1 MLAHSSVRV
10 LGHRTDV
17 PALMRASDVL
27 LLPSI
32 EEGFGLVCTEAM
44 GSGCVPLVSQ
54 ACTDCCRHLDNALV
68 HAVGDVGALSS
79 HLRLLHED
87 RALLRALRMRGLAL
101 APTITWTAAG
111 AKLNQVYAETIAAF
125 RRSADRLATGDAAGP
140 LDGAAR
146 GVAV

>member
-1 MLAHSSVRV
+1 M
-10 LGHRTDV
+10 
-17 PALMRASDVL
+17 
-27 LLPSI
+27 
-32 EEGFGLVCTEAM
+32 
-44 GSGCVPLVSQ
+44 PLVSQ
-54 ACTDCCRHLDNALV
+54 ACTDFCRHLDNALV

-87 RALLRALRMRGLAL
+87 RALLRALLMRGLAL

-125 RRSADRLATGDAAGP
+125 RRSADRLATGDAAGL

-146 GVAV
+146 GVAA